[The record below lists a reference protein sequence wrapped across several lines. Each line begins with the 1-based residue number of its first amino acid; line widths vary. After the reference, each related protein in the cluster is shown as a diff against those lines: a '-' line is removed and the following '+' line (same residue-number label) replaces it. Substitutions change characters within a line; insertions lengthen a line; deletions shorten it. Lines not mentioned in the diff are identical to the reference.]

1 MQDYIVFGHGYNGDV
16 REGEDNQDI
25 FEVVTKP
32 VMLKAGDP
40 SPNIA
45 PLQFH
50 KLNVHVI
57 ECNGGRYNVAADVI
71 PSDEDLKAAILRER
85 PNQVPHRVN

>member
-16 REGEDNQDI
+16 RQGEDNQDV

-32 VMLKAGDP
+32 VMLKAGEPVPD
-40 SPNIA
+40 IA
-45 PLQFH
+45 PLKFY

-57 ECNGGRYNVAADVI
+57 ECNGKRYNVAADVI
-71 PSDEDLKAAILRER
+71 PSEEDLHVAILREN
-85 PNQVPHRVN
+85 PKPVTHRVN